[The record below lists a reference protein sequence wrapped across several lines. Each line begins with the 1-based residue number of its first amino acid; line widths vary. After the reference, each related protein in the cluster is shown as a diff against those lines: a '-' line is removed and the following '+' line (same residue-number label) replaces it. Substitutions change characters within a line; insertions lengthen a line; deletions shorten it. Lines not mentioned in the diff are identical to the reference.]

1 MNAKI
6 TVVRPDLEEAIAAPT
21 SIATRRPVGNGAR
34 LLLIDNGKPK
44 ARDLLQMIAEELGH
58 LVPLRSVETISK
70 STAVFPI
77 TAEVA
82 HDIAERADLVIAGLG
97 DCGACSACSLHDA
110 IQMENLGI
118 PSTVVISDAFVG
130 HIAKFASNLG
140 MPNYHSLVVPHPV
153 ASRDEAHLRRLAV
166 GVAAPARDQLFETA
180 KVFAEA
186 T

>member
-1 MNAKI
+1 MSAKI
-6 TVVRPDLEEAIAAPT
+6 TVIRPDIEEAVATPTAIAR
-21 SIATRRPVGNGAR
+21 RRPIGNGAR

-44 ARDLLQMIAEELGH
+44 ARDLLQMIAEELGQ

-82 HDIAERADLVIAGLG
+82 QDIAERADLVIAGLG

-110 IQMENLGI
+110 IQMEKLGV
-118 PSTVVISDAFVG
+118 PSTVVISDPFVG
-130 HIAKFASNLG
+130 HIARFATNLG

-153 ASRDEAHLRRLAV
+153 ASRNDAHLRRLAAA
-166 GVAAPARDQLFETA
+166 VAAPARDQLFETE
-180 KVFAEA
+180 KVLAVA
-186 T
+186 M